1 MREVPGLIPGTAQI
15 GGSVQNCQEKVRTNS
30 MARNDEGKNKSK
42 QASASKHHAISI
54 SFVT

>member
-1 MREVPGLIPGTAQI
+1 MIPGTAQI